1 MDHGV
6 TKKNWSE
13 IEINLENMT
22 EFLEKNFETIDVNVV
37 RYIDL
42 VCLLGRGAYGL
53 VSLKKA

>member
-22 EFLEKNFETIDVNVV
+22 EFLEENFETIDVNVV

-53 VSLKKA
+53 VS

>member
-1 MDHGV
+1 MDHEV

-53 VSLKKA
+53 VS